1 MPAHESSRLTDSDP
15 RRNSKEPGTRNR
27 PGNSDVD
34 WKPHPTGPDG
44 SDPPRDHAGVEAE
57 LADDVRRERLLVE
70 HHLDRGLVADEG
82 VAFRVAGD
90 AHLVDAVPELGH
102 RREERGRAVE
112 LSRRQV
118 HVAGDREDVAD
129 ADREEPLEDLPQV
142 LLV

>member
-34 WKPHPTGPDG
+34 WKPHPTGSDR

-70 HHLDRGLVADEG
+70 HHLNRGLVADEG
-82 VAFRVAGD
+82 VALRVAGD
-90 AHLVDAVPELGH
+90 PNLFDAVPEPCH
-102 RREERGRAVE
+102 RREQRGRAVE
-112 LSRRQV
+112 LPRGQV
-118 HVAGDREDVAD
+118 HVAGDREDVAN
-129 ADREEPLEDLPQV
+129 ADREEPFEN
-142 LLV
+142 

>member
-1 MPAHESSRLTDSDP
+1 MPAHESRRLTDSDP

-34 WKPHPTGPDG
+34 WKPHPTGSDG

-70 HHLDRGLVADEG
+70 HHLNRGLIADEG
-82 VAFRVAGD
+82 VALRVAGD
-90 AHLVDAVPELGH
+90 SNLFHSVPELGH
-102 RREERGRAVE
+102 RSEQRRRAVE
-112 LSRRQV
+112 LPRRQL

-129 ADREEPLEDLPQV
+129 AEREELLED
-142 LLV
+142 